1 MSACPE
7 ETHVDMEDTTEK
19 VVDKVAM
26 DVVDI
31 VYLFTVCVWQYV
43 CSIHTALPSWCLWA
57 ALTESTASDAAV
69 GG

>member
-7 ETHVDMEDTTEK
+7 DIEDTTEK

-31 VYLFTVCVWQYV
+31 VYSSAVCVWQYV
-43 CSIHTALPSWCLWA
+43 CSKHIALPSWCLWA

>member
-7 ETHVDMEDTTEK
+7 ETYVDTTEK

-31 VYLFTVCVWQYV
+31 LYLFAVCV
-43 CSIHTALPSWCLWA
+43 
-57 ALTESTASDAAV
+57 
-69 GG
+69 